1 MAFGMGG
8 GLQDTSWVDAQMA
21 QMRGGGMG
29 GMGGGLGAG
38 LANNLNAVP
47 GLDSGSAKNWVEQQM
62 GSMRG
67 AGGAGGLGG
76 VPGGNLNAVPGLD
89 SASAKNWVDQ
99 QMGSMGGGGLG
110 GLSTGSPL
118 LGGLGDN
125 FGAVDPLQAA
135 ADQQRN
141 LQMAQMMGSAGLA
154 PGGGLGAVSPFG
166 GLV

>member
-1 MAFGMGG
+1 MAIGMGG

-38 LANNLNAVP
+38 LANNLNSVP

-67 AGGAGGLGG
+67 GGLGG
-76 VPGGNLNAVPGLD
+76 VPGGSLNSVPGLD

-99 QMGSMGGGGLG
+99 QLGSAGGGGGLG
-110 GLSTGSPL
+110 GLGTGSPL

-125 FGAVDPLQAA
+125 FGAADPLQAA

-141 LQMAQMMGSAGLA
+141 LQMAQMLGTAGLA
-154 PGGGLGAVSPFG
+154 PGGGLGAVSPLG

>member
-1 MAFGMGG
+1 MAMGMGG
-8 GLQDTSWVDAQMA
+8 GLGDTSWVDAQMN

-29 GMGGGLGAG
+29 GGLGGGL
-38 LANNLNAVP
+38 ANSLNQVP

-62 GSMRG
+62 GSMKG
-67 AGGAGGLGG
+67 GGL
-76 VPGGNLNAVPGLD
+76 PGGTLNAVPGLD

-99 QMGSMGGGGLG
+99 QMGSMGGGGNLG
-110 GLSTGSPL
+110 GLNTSSPL
-118 LGGLGDN
+118 LGGLDTN
-125 FGAVDPLQAA
+125 FGTADPLQQA

-154 PGGGLGAVSPFG
+154 PGGGLGAVNPLG

>member
-1 MAFGMGG
+1 MAMGMGG
-8 GLQDTSWVDAQMA
+8 LGDTSWVDQQMA

-29 GMGGGLGAG
+29 LGGGLQQS
-38 LANNLNAVP
+38 LNQVP

-67 AGGAGGLGG
+67 AGGANGLGGLGG
-76 VPGGNLNAVPGLD
+76 TSINQVAGLD
-89 SASAKNWVDQ
+89 AGSAKNWVDQ
-99 QMGSMGGGGLG
+99 QIGGGSSLGGGLG
-110 GLSTGSPL
+110 GLGGGSL

-135 ADQQRN
+135 AEQQRN

>member
-1 MAFGMGG
+1 MAIGMGG
-8 GLQDTSWVDAQMA
+8 GLQDTSWIDAQMA
-21 QMRGGGMG
+21 QMRGG

-38 LANNLNAVP
+38 LANNLNSVP

-67 AGGAGGLGG
+67 GGAAGMQGA
-76 VPGGNLNAVPGLD
+76 NLNAVPGLD

-99 QMGSMGGGGLG
+99 QMGGGLG
-110 GLSTGSPL
+110 GLGTGSPL
-118 LGGLGDN
+118 LGGLGNN
-125 FGAVDPLQAA
+125 FGTVDPLQAA